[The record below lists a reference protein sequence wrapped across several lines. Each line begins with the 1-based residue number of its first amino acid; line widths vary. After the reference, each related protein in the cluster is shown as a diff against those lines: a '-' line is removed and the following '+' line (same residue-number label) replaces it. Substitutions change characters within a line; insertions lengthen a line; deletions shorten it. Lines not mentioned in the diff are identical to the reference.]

1 MSLNDY
7 ELIISDVDGVLMREG
22 EPIWPNIYA
31 IRNLIDSDHKVL
43 LLTNN
48 SGFSRVLLSRQ
59 LNSLGLKISPDHII
73 TSGTAAAIYMK
84 EKTDIKTVFVVGEE
98 GLVEE
103 LKNHGFRLLNTRDLE
118 EETPDAVVV
127 GLDRLCTY
135 EKLSAAMRAV
145 YNGAK
150 FIVTNMDRLWPS
162 RDGLKLGAGALA
174 NAISYALKRTPD
186 FVAGKPNPWMI
197 EVAFMITK
205 LDRGFNKA
213 VMIGDQL
220 ETDIKMGI
228 NAGIDTVLVLT
239 GISTAKDVEN
249 SDVKPKF
256 VVRTLQELI

>member
-1 MSLNDY
+1 MSLSEY
-7 ELIISDVDGVLMREG
+7 ELIISDVDGVLIREG

-31 IRNLIDSDHKVL
+31 MRKVIDLGKRVL

-59 LNSLGLKISPDHII
+59 LTSLGLKISPEQII
-73 TSGTAAAIYMK
+73 TSGTATAIYLRQ
-84 EKTDIKTVFVVGEE
+84 KTDVKTVFVVGEE

-103 LKNHGFRLLNTRDLE
+103 LKNYGFRILNIRDIE
-118 EETPDAVVV
+118 EETPNAVVI

-145 YNGAK
+145 KNGAK

-162 RDGLKLGAGALA
+162 KDGLKLGAGALA
-174 NAISYALKRTPD
+174 EAIAFALKRSPD

-197 EVAFMITK
+197 EVAFLIAD
-205 LDRGFNKA
+205 LDRGLNRA
-213 VMIGDQL
+213 VMIGDQI
-220 ETDIKMGI
+220 ETDIKMGM

-239 GISTAKDVEN
+239 GISTDKDVEN

-256 VVRTLQELI
+256 VVHTLQELL